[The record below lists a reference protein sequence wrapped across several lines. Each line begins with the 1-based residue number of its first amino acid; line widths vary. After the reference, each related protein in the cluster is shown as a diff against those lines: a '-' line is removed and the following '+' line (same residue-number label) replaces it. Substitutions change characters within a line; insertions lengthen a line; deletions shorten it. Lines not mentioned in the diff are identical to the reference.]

1 MGFQDTVLAQ
11 YDAVL
16 AENEPSG
23 FFTFFFRRE
32 FHDGPHAGTRSPWY
46 YGHVDGPFDT
56 IAHVLRDV
64 QDEDASWFTT
74 DFLVVHADLAAELG
88 ARLDAELPA

>member
-1 MGFQDTVLAQ
+1 MGYKDTVLAQ

-32 FHDGPHAGTRSPWY
+32 FHDGPNANTRSPWY
-46 YGHVDGPFDT
+46 YGYVDGEWST
-56 IAHVLRDV
+56 IAACLRDM
-64 QDEDASWFTT
+64 QDEDSSWFTT
-74 DFLVVHADLAAELG
+74 HFMVVPADVVAEVG